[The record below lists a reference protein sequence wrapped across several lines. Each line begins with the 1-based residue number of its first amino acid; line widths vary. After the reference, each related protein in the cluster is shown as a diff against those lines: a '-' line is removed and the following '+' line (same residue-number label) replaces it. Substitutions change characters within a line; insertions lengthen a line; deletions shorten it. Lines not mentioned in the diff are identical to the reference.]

1 MLDISAVRF
10 GVELGL
16 PRIREE
22 HRLKVLEDK
31 VMWRIFGSKRE
42 EMTGDWVEYND
53 EDLRDLYSSPKKY

>member
-1 MLDISAVRF
+1 LQLRVCHYKANDATVIKLSKIIFTPVNMLDISAVRF

-31 VMWRIFGSKRE
+31 VM
-42 EMTGDWVEYND
+42 
-53 EDLRDLYSSPKKY
+53 